1 MFYGKGRKKT
11 GIFQNPAEANRDY
24 ELRDLAQGKTEAQ
37 IQVQFGIWSQKAH
50 GVWTEHLGSCPV
62 ALRQSNFKALIS
74 SHLGHNDPLHTRVPL
89 PGWGLH
95 PPLAHCFYVL
105 GNNVYKEP
113 VQKPN
118 GEKYSEASLK
128 RVGHS
133 GTDFRNCDHVPQEQ
147 KKFFFKWGGRDRE
160 REKITEGKKTPPI
173 LSPYDDERTKSPGTQ
188 GHDPESPPLKGLIW
202 AGRAAFCKTAL
213 VQQKTGKSSSSQQGT
228 ENSEQKSRTGV
239 RKTAVG
245 GGRRRKLPVTT
256 TGLLFFCDMP

>member
-1 MFYGKGRKKT
+1 MFTRNLSRNQMGKNIQRHHWS
-11 GIFQNPAEANRDY
+11 
-24 ELRDLAQGKTEAQ
+24 ELVIQAQ
-37 IQVQFGIWSQKAH
+37 I
-50 GVWTEHLGSCPV
+50 
-62 ALRQSNFKALIS
+62 
-74 SHLGHNDPLHTRVPL
+74 
-89 PGWGLH
+89 
-95 PPLAHCFYVL
+95 
-105 GNNVYKEP
+105 
-113 VQKPN
+113 
-118 GEKYSEASLK
+118 SEIVTTFHKSK
-128 RVGHS
+128 
-133 GTDFRNCDHVPQEQ
+133 